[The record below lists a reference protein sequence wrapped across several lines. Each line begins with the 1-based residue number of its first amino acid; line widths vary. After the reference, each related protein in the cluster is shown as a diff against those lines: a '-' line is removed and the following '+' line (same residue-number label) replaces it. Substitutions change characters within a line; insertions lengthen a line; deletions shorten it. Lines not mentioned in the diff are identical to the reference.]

1 MSMVPANIDQAS
13 REKRSLCC
21 TTAWNSSKLG
31 FSWTRRWKCRN
42 QVTVEAVPTLPSIP
56 LELQIKG
63 RGEVEVDDE
72 KPWSGLLR
80 QFSL

>member
-1 MSMVPANIDQAS
+1 MLRHECRWYLPISTKLVERREANTV
-13 REKRSLCC
+13 R
-21 TTAWNSSKLG
+21 

-42 QVTVEAVPTLPSIP
+42 QVTVEAVPTLASIS

-72 KPWSGLLR
+72 KP
-80 QFSL
+80 